1 MDCGDQGGAATYLES
16 AQQHLELKQMKEELT
31 TRLTLVIE
39 QVPITIIVII
49 LLTANFH
56 NQDDI
61 FILVIQ

>member
-1 MDCGDQGGAATYLES
+1 MES

-39 QVPITIIVII
+39 QVPIIIIVII

-56 NQDDI
+56 EMRWYINAGEMVYS
-61 FILVIQ
+61 LERVVAR